1 VSHDNDD
8 DLDVDQLS
16 ALAKQLDA
24 PAPDEQRVE
33 AMRASLLRAAAEDRR
48 EVKPR
53 WPFVVGGFSAGAFAA
68 AATVMMV
75 FHFNHA
81 PQTVA
86 VESDE
91 HRAQIEAS
99 SAADF
104 ERQVTHGASGTDE
117 VVRLHAGRI
126 SVAVAAL
133 PHGDRVRVA
142 AKDGEL
148 EGEGTYEIA
157 VAKDAIQEV
166 WVKEGSA
173 HLRLAGQQEV
183 FLAAGQ
189 SWKAPVIAADVIPQ
203 PQPQTQTQTQ
213 TQTAVAMAAQPQ
225 TKSEPTQMATRVPA
239 ISTPM
244 PATATTPAIAT
255 RTPVATPA
263 PAATPA
269 PRSPTPT
276 LTPTPTHSDATAPR
290 VTNNTTPE
298 TNSAKPEVPALHTM
312 ADASP
317 NEAPPNAI
325 AQGKSGERP
334 TRSTAEDGA
343 EVEDR
348 AKPVTGWQAHFST
361 GWQLLRAGKS
371 DEAARELAAAAEAGG
386 DDPLAGDARYFEAIA
401 LTKAGRK
408 TEAEH
413 ALVAFLDRSPHAMR
427 RGRAAVMLGRLI
439 AERGDT
445 ATARTWF
452 DSASHDT
459 DPDVAAAAKAGL
471 AGLK

>member
-1 VSHDNDD
+1 MSSNRDD

-16 ALAKQLDA
+16 TLAKHLDA
-24 PAPDEQRVE
+24 PAPDDQRVE
-33 AMRASLLRAAAEDRR
+33 AMRASLLRAAADDRR

-75 FHFNHA
+75 VHFSHGSA
-81 PQTVA
+81 KIKA
-86 VESDE
+86 AASEE

-99 SAADF
+99 AAADF
-104 ERQVTHGASGTDE
+104 EREVTHGANGTDE

-126 SVAVAAL
+126 SVAVSEL

-157 VAKDAIQEV
+157 VTKDSIREV

-173 HLRLAGQQEV
+173 RLRIAGQEEV
-183 FLAAGQ
+183 FLASGQ
-189 SWKAPVIAADVIPQ
+189 AWKAPVITADVTPAI
-203 PQPQTQTQTQ
+203 TQTQMQ
-213 TQTAVAMAAQPQ
+213 TQPPATAAATSPTLAAPPSHVATNVAATTAVATNAVTTIAAPTNAAQ
-225 TKSEPTQMATRVPA
+225 TPTGPA
-239 ISTPM
+239 ASKPPTNHVADGPRISSGTPK
-244 PATATTPAIAT
+244 TE
-255 RTPVATPA
+255 PA
-263 PAATPA
+263 PKDQT
-269 PRSPTPT
+269 
-276 LTPTPTHSDATAPR
+276 
-290 VTNNTTPE
+290 
-298 TNSAKPEVPALHTM
+298 KPEVPPLQTM

-317 NEAPPNAI
+317 NEAPSNAI
-325 AQGKSGERP
+325 AQLAK
-334 TRSTAEDGA
+334 
-343 EVEDR
+343 
-348 AKPVTGWQAHFST
+348 AKPVTGWQVHFST

-371 DEAARELAAAAEAGG
+371 ADAARELAAAADAGG
-386 DDPLAGDARYFEAIA
+386 DDPLAGDARYFEAVA

-413 ALVAFLDRSPHAMR
+413 ALVAFLDRAPHALR

-445 ATARTWF
+445 AAARTWF
-452 DSASHDT
+452 DSAAHDA
-459 DPDVAAAAKAGL
+459 DPAVATAAKAGL

>member
-1 VSHDNDD
+1 VSHDD

-33 AMRASLLRAAAEDRR
+33 AMRGSLLRAAAEDRR

-75 FHFNHA
+75 FHFGHA
-81 PQTVA
+81 TQTVA

-104 ERQVTHGASGTDE
+104 ERQVTHGASGIDE

-173 HLRLAGQQEV
+173 HLRIAGQQEV

-189 SWKAPVIAADVIPQ
+189 SWKAPVIAADVK
-203 PQPQTQTQTQ
+203 TQTQTQ
-213 TQTAVAMAAQPQ
+213 TQTAVALAAQPQ
-225 TKSEPTQMATRVPA
+225 TKIEPQTPTQIAPRA
-239 ISTPM
+239 
-244 PATATTPAIAT
+244 PAIAT
-255 RTPVATPA
+255 
-263 PAATPA
+263 
-269 PRSPTPT
+269 PTPT
-276 LTPTPTHSDATAPR
+276 APPTHSVDSVAAAAPR
-290 VTNNTTPE
+290 LVTNTTE
-298 TNSAKPEVPALHTM
+298 TKSDDKPQVPALHTM

-317 NEAPPNAI
+317 NETPPNAI
-325 AQGKSGERP
+325 AQLDK
-334 TRSTAEDGA
+334 
-343 EVEDR
+343 
-348 AKPVTGWQAHFST
+348 AKPITTWQVHFST

-371 DEAARELAAAAEAGG
+371 AEAARELAAAAEAGG

-413 ALVAFLDRSPHAMR
+413 ALVAFLDRSPHALR

-445 ATARTWF
+445 AAARTWF
-452 DSASHDT
+452 DAASHDT

>member
-1 VSHDNDD
+1 VSSERDDRDD

-24 PAPDEQRVE
+24 PTPDEQRVE
-33 AMRASLLRAAAEDRR
+33 AIRASLLRAAADDRR

-75 FHFNHA
+75 VHFGHGTA
-81 PQTVA
+81 KIVA
-86 VESDE
+86 ADSEE

-99 SAADF
+99 AAADF
-104 ERQVTHGASGTDE
+104 ERQVTHGANGTDE

-126 SVAVAAL
+126 SVAVAEL

-157 VAKDAIQEV
+157 VTKDSIREV

-173 HLRLAGQQEV
+173 HLRITGQQEV

-189 SWKAPVIAADVIPQ
+189 AWKAPVITADVTPAPQ
-203 PQPQTQTQTQ
+203 TQPQTQPQTHALTQTQ
-213 TQTAVAMAAQPQ
+213 
-225 TKSEPTQMATRVPA
+225 A
-239 ISTPM
+239 IQ
-244 PATATTPAIAT
+244 
-255 RTPVATPA
+255 
-263 PAATPA
+263 
-269 PRSPTPT
+269 
-276 LTPTPTHSDATAPR
+276 TPTPTPTPAVVAISPPSPAPTLAKQTPAHAAEQSASHRGAVETAL
-290 VTNNTTPE
+290 TTKSADTPTGE
-298 TNSAKPEVPALHTM
+298 TKPQVPALQTM

-325 AQGKSGERP
+325 TQLDK
-334 TRSTAEDGA
+334 
-343 EVEDR
+343 
-348 AKPVTGWQAHFST
+348 AKPVTTWQVHFST

-371 DEAARELAAAAEAGG
+371 ADAARELAAAADAGG
-386 DDPLAGDARYFEAIA
+386 DDPLAGDARYFEAVA

-413 ALVAFLDRSPHAMR
+413 ALVAFLDRSPHALR
-427 RGRAAVMLGRLI
+427 RGRASVMLGRLI
-439 AERGDT
+439 AERGDS
-445 ATARTWF
+445 AAARTWF
-452 DSASHDT
+452 DSATHDP

-471 AGLK
+471 TTLR

>member
-1 VSHDNDD
+1 MSDD
-8 DLDVDQLS
+8 KDIDVDQLS

-33 AMRASLLRAAAEDRR
+33 AMRASLLRTAAEDRR
-48 EVKPR
+48 EDKPR

-75 FHFNHA
+75 FHFSHGA
-81 PQTVA
+81 TKPVA
-86 VESDE
+86 IDRDE

-104 ERQVTHGASGTDE
+104 ERQVTHGANGTDE
-117 VVRLHAGRI
+117 IVRLHAGRI
-126 SVAVAAL
+126 SVAVAPL

-157 VAKDAIQEV
+157 VEKDVIREV

-173 HLRLAGQQEV
+173 HLRIAGQQEV
-183 FLAAGQ
+183 FLAQGQ
-189 SWKAPVIAADVIPQ
+189 AWKAPVITADL
-203 PQPQTQTQTQ
+203 QTQTQTQ
-213 TQTAVAMAAQPQ
+213 TQI
-225 TKSEPTQMATRVPA
+225 TKA
-239 ISTPM
+239 ISTPT
-244 PATATTPAIAT
+244 PSSATTTARTTTAPIETTSVITPKLTATSSTSRSPSPST
-255 RTPVATPA
+255 Q
-263 PAATPA
+263 
-269 PRSPTPT
+269 SPTP
-276 LTPTPTHSDATAPR
+276 TPTPTHEAAGLR
-290 VTNNTTPE
+290 LTPP
-298 TNSAKPEVPALHTM
+298 TDVSKPEVPALHTM

-325 AQGKSGERP
+325 AQLDK
-334 TRSTAEDGA
+334 
-343 EVEDR
+343 
-348 AKPVTGWQAHFST
+348 AKPVTTWQLHFST

-371 DEAARELAAAAEAGG
+371 AEAARELAAAADAGG
-386 DDPLAGDARYFEAIA
+386 DDPLAGDARYFEAVA

-413 ALVAFLDRSPHAMR
+413 ALVAFLDRSPHALR

-445 ATARTWF
+445 AAARAWF
-452 DSASHDT
+452 DSATH
-459 DPDVAAAAKAGL
+459 DPDPAVAAAAKAGL
-471 AGLK
+471 TTLK

>member
-1 VSHDNDD
+1 MSDD
-8 DLDVDQLS
+8 KDIDVDQLS

-33 AMRASLLRAAAEDRR
+33 AMRASLLHAAAEDRR
-48 EVKPR
+48 EDKPR

-75 FHFNHA
+75 FHFSHGA
-81 PQTVA
+81 AKPVA
-86 VESDE
+86 IDRDE

-104 ERQVTHGASGTDE
+104 ERQVTHGANGTDE
-117 VVRLHAGRI
+117 IVRLHAGRI
-126 SVAVAAL
+126 SVAVAPL

-157 VAKDAIQEV
+157 VEKDVIREV

-173 HLRLAGQQEV
+173 HLRIAGQQEV
-183 FLAAGQ
+183 FLAQGQ
-189 SWKAPVIAADVIPQ
+189 AWKAPVITVDLQ
-203 PQPQTQTQTQ
+203 QTQQTHVANAI
-213 TQTAVAMAAQPQ
+213 TTPTPTPTGTAMTTAAI
-225 TKSEPTQMATRVPA
+225 TTT
-239 ISTPM
+239 T
-244 PATATTPAIAT
+244 ATA
-255 RTPVATPA
+255 
-263 PAATPA
+263 
-269 PRSPTPT
+269 PRLTSTSSTSRSPSPSTQSPTPT
-276 LTPTPTHSDATAPR
+276 HVEDEGSR
-290 VTNNTTPE
+290 VTTE
-298 TNSAKPEVPALHTM
+298 KPEVPALHTM

-325 AQGKSGERP
+325 AQLDK
-334 TRSTAEDGA
+334 
-343 EVEDR
+343 
-348 AKPVTGWQAHFST
+348 AKPVTTWQLHFST

-371 DEAARELAAAAEAGG
+371 AEAARELAAAADAGG
-386 DDPLAGDARYFEAIA
+386 DDPLAGDARYFEAVA

-413 ALVAFLDRSPHAMR
+413 ALVAFLDRSPHALR
-427 RGRAAVMLGRLI
+427 RGRAAVMLARLI

-445 ATARTWF
+445 AAARTWF
-452 DSASHDT
+452 DSATH
-459 DPDVAAAAKAGL
+459 DPDPAVAAAAKAGL
-471 AGLK
+471 TTLK

>member
-1 VSHDNDD
+1 MSHDQDIDD
-8 DLDVDQLS
+8 DQLS

-33 AMRASLLRAAAEDRR
+33 AMRGSLLRAAAEDRR
-48 EVKPR
+48 EEKPR
-53 WPFVVGGFSAGAFAA
+53 WPFVAGGFSAGAFAA

-75 FHFNHA
+75 FHFSHGA
-81 PQTVA
+81 GKPIA
-86 VESDE
+86 VDRDE

-104 ERQVTHGASGTDE
+104 ERQVTHGANGTDE

-157 VAKDAIQEV
+157 VDKDVIREV
-166 WVKEGSA
+166 WVRAGSA
-173 HLRLAGQQEV
+173 HLRILGQQEV
-183 FLAAGQ
+183 FLAQGQ
-189 SWKAPVIAADVIPQ
+189 SWKAPVITADL
-203 PQPQTQTQTQ
+203 QTQTQTQ
-213 TQTAVAMAAQPQ
+213 ITKAITTPTPTSAHAPTAAPTTTSALTPTSAVA
-225 TKSEPTQMATRVPA
+225 
-239 ISTPM
+239 
-244 PATATTPAIAT
+244 TTSA
-255 RTPVATPA
+255 V
-263 PAATPA
+263 A
-269 PRSPTPT
+269 PRLITASTSASPSPSKQSPTPT
-276 LTPTPTHSDATAPR
+276 HVDNSTPRLTSTTETDA
-290 VTNNTTPE
+290 
-298 TNSAKPEVPALHTM
+298 AKPEVPALHTM

-325 AQGKSGERP
+325 AQLDK
-334 TRSTAEDGA
+334 
-343 EVEDR
+343 
-348 AKPVTGWQAHFST
+348 AKPVTTWQLHFST

-371 DEAARELAAAAEAGG
+371 AEAARELAAAADAGG

-413 ALVAFLDRSPHAMR
+413 ALVAFLDRSPHALR

-445 ATARTWF
+445 AAARTWF
-452 DSASHDT
+452 DSATHDA

-471 AGLK
+471 TGLP